1 MQRAFKLTITLALA
15 VFLVLP
21 MPGHT
26 SSMDR
31 RMDIVKAKIRVKKAK
46 EGVLTS
52 TITTYNHRIQGL
64 QGEIR
69 GLQDRQ
75 NRIQTSLDGK
85 RREFSSTQAKLEKA
99 EDRLARLKVYLARAQ
114 KVLGARLVQM

>member
-1 MQRAFKLTITLALA
+1 MRLAVGRTAARFCDVRSRSFPCITRVNASMQRAFKLTLTVALA
-15 VFLVLP
+15 AFLLLP

-52 TITTYNHRIQGL
+52 TITRYNHKIQGL

-75 NRIQTSLDGK
+75 NRIQ
-85 RREFSSTQAKLEKA
+85 AC
-99 EDRLARLKVYLARAQ
+99 LAPS
-114 KVLGARLVQM
+114 